1 MAEELLTGTIAAP
14 GFSGLNTQD
23 SSIQLDSGFALEA
36 NNCIIDKYGRIGS
49 RKGWTPVN
57 TTVLSPA
64 GAVKTIFELVKS
76 DGNVVFSAANNKIYT
91 GTTTLT
97 AAVNTTV
104 TNANNTGTTAYTI
117 TADNWQIAAMPY
129 DNSGNTSAH
138 AIFTQAG
145 HPLLVYH
152 KLPTAGSGATLTVS
166 SVNGAGNVTGIT
178 VTTGGTN
185 WYVGEVL
192 TVTGGSGSGARF
204 TVTSVSGTTI
214 TGVSIT
220 SVGSGYTAGNVLTLV
235 DTGTKHNHT
244 GAYGFQRLA
253 DISTLPTGYSV
264 TTFTPNCALTAFGRL
279 WVANIEGDTQTIY
292 FSDLQNPSEWTTG
305 TAGSLDISTVIP
317 TGDPIVALAQHNGF
331 LVIFCRR
338 HVVIYA
344 GASNPATMTLQDIVA
359 GVGCIARD
367 SVVSVAGTD
376 LLFLSATGVQ
386 SFQRIVQEKSLP
398 FRDVSKNVRDNL
410 IQLVKEEDTEADIK
424 AIYYPTDAFYLLS
437 LPSSGF
443 TYCFDTRGVLENGAS
458 RATIW
463 KEINPTAFYVTAD
476 RELYLGQKGYIG
488 KYDGYEDNEQ
498 TYRMSYFTNYFDFGS
513 STNNKI
519 LKSIS
524 VTAIGGSYQPIAV
537 KWGYDY
543 SNNYSS
549 RVIELNGV
557 TIYEYNIAEYG
568 IAEYSNGIALDRI
581 KIPASGSGTI
591 LQLGFESDI
600 NGTSLSIQKI
610 DFFLKQGKTL

>member
-36 NNCIIDKYGRIGS
+36 YNCVIDKYGRIGS
-49 RKGWTPVN
+49 RKGWMPVN
-57 TTVLSPA
+57 TTALSPA
-64 GAVKTIFELVKS
+64 GSVRSIFELVKS

-97 AAVNTTV
+97 NLTVYNTHFHTGTYSQTATTITCSITSHGFIVGTSLYLTFGTGTAVSGVYTVATVINGNSFTV
-104 TNANNTGTTAYTI
+104 TSATSATTSGSISGCIDILTSYAI
-117 TADNWQIAAMPY
+117 TDDNWQIAAMPY
-129 DNSGNTSAH
+129 DHSGNTSAH
-138 AIFTQAG
+138 AIFAQAD

-152 KLPTAGSGATLTVS
+152 K
-166 SVNGAGNVTGIT
+166 I
-178 VTTGGTN
+178 GTS
-185 WYVGEVL
+185 
-192 TVTGGSGSGARF
+192 THTHQD
-204 TVTSVSGTTI
+204 
-214 TGVSIT
+214 
-220 SVGSGYTAGNVLTLV
+220 GYGL
-235 DTGTKHNHT
+235 
-244 GAYGFQRLA
+244 QRLG
-253 DISTLPTGYSV
+253 DISTLPTGYL
-264 TTFTPNCALTAFGRL
+264 TTSFTPNCALTAFGRL
-279 WVANIEGDTQTIY
+279 WVANIQGDTQTVY

-344 GASNPATMTLQDIVA
+344 GASDPATMTLQDVVS

-386 SFQRIVQEKSLP
+386 SFQRIIQEKSLP

-410 IQLVKEEDTEADIK
+410 IQLVKEEDSEADIK
-424 AIYYPTDAFYLLS
+424 AVYYSTDAFYLLS

-463 KEINPTAFYVTAD
+463 KQINPTAFYVTSD
-476 RELYLGQKGYIG
+476 RELYLGQEGYIG
-488 KYDGYEDNEQ
+488 KYEGYEDNQ
-498 TYRMSYFTNYFDFGS
+498 QSYRMTYFTNYFDFGS
-513 STNNKI
+513 ATSNKI

-524 VTAIGGSYQPIAV
+524 VTAIGGSFQPIAV

-543 SNNYSS
+543 TNNYSS
-549 RVIELNGV
+549 RVIQLNGV

-591 LQLGFESDI
+591 LQLGFESEI